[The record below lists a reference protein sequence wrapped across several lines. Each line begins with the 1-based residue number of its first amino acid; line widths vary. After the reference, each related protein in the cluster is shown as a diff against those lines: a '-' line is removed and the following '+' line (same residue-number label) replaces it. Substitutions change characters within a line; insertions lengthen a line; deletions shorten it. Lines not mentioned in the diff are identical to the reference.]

1 MLSFFRQIIRI
12 FSLCLI
18 GDVVSFMLPF
28 PFPGSV
34 IALILLFLLLL
45 FKAIKPQQIN
55 IVADFLLKNMAFV
68 FIPSTVSI
76 VAYLDVFSNI
86 LWKFLLICCITTLF
100 TFYCTAY
107 SVKLAMYLLNKR
119 RKEDVNA

>member
-1 MLSFFRQIIRI
+1 LSFFRQIIRI

-18 GDVVSFMLPF
+18 GDLVSLILPF

-45 FKAIKPQQIN
+45 FKVIKPQQIN

-68 FIPSTVSI
+68 FVPSTVSI
-76 VAYLDVFSNI
+76 IAYLDVFSNI
-86 LWKFLLICCITTLF
+86 LWKFLLVCCVTTVF

-107 SVKLAMYLLNKR
+107 SVKLAMYLLNKH
-119 RKEDVNA
+119 KGGNTNA

>member
-1 MLSFFRQIIRI
+1 MSFFRQLIRI

-18 GDVVSFMLPF
+18 GDLVSQILPF

-34 IALILLFLLLL
+34 IALILLFLLLS
-45 FKAIKPQQIN
+45 FKAIKPEQIN

-68 FIPSTVSI
+68 FVPSTVSI
-76 VAYLDVFSNI
+76 IAYMDVLSDI
-86 LWKFLLICCITTLF
+86 LWKFLLICCVTTVF

-119 RKEDVNA
+119 KEENMNV

>member
-1 MLSFFRQIIRI
+1 MRLFKQVILI
-12 FSLCLI
+12 FSLCCI

-45 FKAIKPQQIN
+45 FKVLKPEQIS
-55 IVADFLLKNMAFV
+55 IFSDFLLKNMSLVFV
-68 FIPSTVSI
+68 PSTVSI
-76 VAYLDVFSNI
+76 IAYLDVFSNI
-86 LWKFLLICCITTLF
+86 LWKFLFICCITTVF

-107 SVKLAMYLLNKR
+107 SVKLTMYFLNKR
-119 RKEDVNA
+119 RTKNV